1 MPKKVIVAPNV
12 VKVGNTIYFGG
23 QTGLGPDGKPMF
35 KDFVSQA
42 EEAYRK
48 LVKVLKAGGAT
59 TDDVVYLTTYVTT
72 MEDHDTNM
80 EVRKKFF
87 KTPPPG
93 RSTVVAKS
101 MGQPG
106 SLIEMH
112 GVAVIDD

>member
-1 MPKKVIVAPNV
+1 MPKKEIVAPNV
-12 VKVGNTIYFGG
+12 VKVENTIYFGG
-23 QTGLGPDGKPMF
+23 QTGLGTDGKPIAR
-35 KDFVSQA
+35 DFVTQA
-42 EEAYRK
+42 EAAYRS
-48 LVKVLKAGGAT
+48 LVEVLKAGGAT

-87 KTPPPG
+87 ETPPPG

>member
-1 MPKKVIVAPNV
+1 MAKKVIAAPNV
-12 VKVGNTIYFGG
+12 VKVGNTIYIGG
-23 QTGLGPDGKPMF
+23 QTGLGPDGKPMA

-42 EEAYRK
+42 EAAYRG
-48 LVKVLKAGGAT
+48 LLKALEAGGAT
-59 TDDVVYLTTYVTT
+59 TADVVYLTTYVTT

-87 KTPPPG
+87 SEPPPG